1 MHQFTL
7 LQLFS
12 VLFFLMLYTLGIGS
26 AISLVGAV
34 ITVYCDQFP
43 THKRWL
49 VTLVVSIGG
58 FLVGLVYITPVSC
71 LIKTIDL
78 VNNRPK

>member
-1 MHQFTL
+1 MTKIFIRPSKDRNFC

-43 THKRWL
+43 SHPRWI
-49 VTLVVSIGG
+49 VTLVVCIGG
-58 FLVGLVYITPVSC
+58 FLIGLVYICPVSW
-71 LIKTIDL
+71 L
-78 VNNRPK
+78 N